1 MPLFVDKETE
11 LDVKASSILGKQL
24 IDSDLIIIDEV
35 SAMKKDILEAINKL
49 LKNLMRSST
58 IFGGKVM
65 VLSGDFRQTLPVIE
79 GVNSE
84 ILTAES
90 SLLTCDLFTKN
101 FERRKLSIN
110 MRARAEDED
119 FKKWLLCVGSGIEES
134 REFGE

>member
-1 MPLFVDKETE
+1 MRCQGYKVLAQATTGIAADLLERGRTVHSRFKVPLFVDKETE

-24 IDSDLIIIDEV
+24 IECDLIIIDEV

-84 ILTAES
+84 TD
-90 SLLTCDLFTKN
+90 C
-101 FERRKLSIN
+101 
-110 MRARAEDED
+110 
-119 FKKWLLCVGSGIEES
+119 
-134 REFGE
+134 